1 VDHDKLPVATPPY
14 VELESLCAKLQCLP
28 EGTHG
33 VFRFPW
39 ISWRAAVSEDNHDS
53 SLRFGRAWDKLDC
66 MNAQLETFK
75 GEFQR
80 VHQEISKVIVGYSDI
95 IDDILM
101 AILGKGHVLLEG
113 VPGLGKTKLV
123 QTLSDALHLRSSR
136 IQFTPDLMPADIV
149 GTNVVQENEAGD
161 KFLDFQPGPIFAN
174 IILADEINRATP
186 KTQSALLEAMQ
197 EKTVTVGK
205 QTYKLEQPFVVL
217 ATLNPLEL
225 EATYPLPEAQLDRF
239 FLKLKMDFPGVD
251 DIHTIL
257 DRTTYL
263 EEPSVERVWDAQ
275 KILELRE
282 VALGVPISDTVQDYA
297 IRIVMAT
304 QPSTALAH
312 EQTKK
317 FLRYGASPR
326 GAQALTI
333 GGKVRALLNGRSE
346 VDFADIRHVV
356 LPALRHRIILNFEGE
371 AERIDPD
378 TILKAI
384 IDWVPEKR

>member
-1 VDHDKLPVATPPY
+1 MAT
-14 VELESLCAKLQCLP
+14 VSDFERQMDAFQSE
-28 EGTHG
+28 
-33 VFRFPW
+33 FR
-39 ISWRAAVSEDNHDS
+39 
-53 SLRFGRAWDKLDC
+53 
-66 MNAQLETFK
+66 
-75 GEFQR
+75 R
-80 VHQEISKVIVGYSDI
+80 VHQEISKVIVGYSDV

-101 AILGKGHVLLEG
+101 TILARGHALLEG

-149 GTNVVQENEAGD
+149 GTNVVQENEHGD

-205 QTYKLEQPFVVL
+205 QTYQLEHPFVVL

-239 FLKLKMDFPGVD
+239 FIKVKMGFPEVD
-251 DIHTIL
+251 EIHTIL
-257 DRTTYL
+257 DRTTSL
-263 EEPSVERVWDAQ
+263 LTPEVERVWSAE
-275 KILELRE
+275 KILELRST
-282 VALGVPISDTVQDYA
+282 VLSVPISDKVQDYA

-304 QPSTALAH
+304 QPTTSLAH

-317 FLRYGASPR
+317 YLRYG
-326 GAQALTI
+326 
-333 GGKVRALLNGRSE
+333 V
-346 VDFADIRHVV
+346 
-356 LPALRHRIILNFEGE
+356 
-371 AERIDPD
+371 
-378 TILKAI
+378 
-384 IDWVPEKR
+384 

>member
-1 VDHDKLPVATPPY
+1 MIIPPVYPISIHSHLSDITFRQERVMANT
-14 VELESLCAKLQCLP
+14 VSDLERQMDSFQS
-28 EGTHG
+28 E
-33 VFRFPW
+33 FR
-39 ISWRAAVSEDNHDS
+39 
-53 SLRFGRAWDKLDC
+53 
-66 MNAQLETFK
+66 
-75 GEFQR
+75 R
-80 VHQEISKVIVGYSDI
+80 VHQEISKVIVGYSDV

-161 KFLDFQPGPIFAN
+161 KFLDFQAGPIFAN

-205 QTYKLEQPFVVL
+205 QTYQLEQPFVVL

-239 FLKLKMDFPGVD
+239 FIKLRMNFPGVE

-263 EEPSVERVWDAQ
+263 DEPSVERVLDAAE
-275 KILELRE
+275 ILQLRE
-282 VALGVPISDTVQDYA
+282 VAPAVPISETVQDYA

-304 QPSTALAH
+304 QPTTSLAH

-317 FLRYGASPR
+317 YLRYGASPR
-326 GAQALTI
+326 GAQALII
-333 GGKVRALLNGRSE
+333 G
-346 VDFADIRHVV
+346 
-356 LPALRHRIILNFEGE
+356 GE

-378 TILKAI
+378 AILEAI
-384 IDWVPEKR
+384 IEWVPEKR